1 MRITLLI
8 GEEKFF
14 ILFFSS
20 RRAVFYAMLESF
32 RTLGK
37 FSDFYS
43 SWMHYLTEDILTTKI
58 TKATKD
64 LEIYDSKLRALRVL
78 RGQTCFSLFGC
89 GFAALGSFWSRILFF
104 CPVLCCR
111 TRITRKSPCQYSRC
125 HHLYPCYNPPRL
137 SVRPMEAVTK
147 IEIRDVEHV
156 YQSDFSSVPA
166 LTSVN
171 LTVNDGEF
179 VALLGPSGCGKS
191 SLLRIVAELLRPTAG
206 SVQIYSSTDKEN
218 GRPKTA
224 LVFQEYALF
233 PWRTVLENVVFSLEM
248 RGIPRA
254 ERLARARDVLG
265 RVGLESFSAA
275 YPHQLS
281 GGMRQR
287 AGIARALAAQ
297 PEVLLMDEPFGAL
310 DAQTRT
316 VLQEELLRVWE
327 SERKTVLYVTHS
339 IDEAVYMSDRVVLL
353 TARPGRIKAEYS
365 VELPRPRTMEMRGWN
380 SYTKMSLDIW
390 ACLREEVETAMSHE

>member
-1 MRITLLI
+1 M
-8 GEEKFF
+8 
-14 ILFFSS
+14 
-20 RRAVFYAMLESF
+20 A
-32 RTLGK
+32 
-37 FSDFYS
+37 
-43 SWMHYLTEDILTTKI
+43 
-58 TKATKD
+58 
-64 LEIYDSKLRALRVL
+64 
-78 RGQTCFSLFGC
+78 
-89 GFAALGSFWSRILFF
+89 
-104 CPVLCCR
+104 
-111 TRITRKSPCQYSRC
+111 
-125 HHLYPCYNPPRL
+125 
-137 SVRPMEAVTK
+137 AVTK
-147 IEIRDVEHV
+147 IEIREVQHV
-156 YQSDFSSVPA
+156 YQTDFSSIPA
-166 LTSVN
+166 LANMN
-171 LTVNDGEF
+171 LTVSDGEF

-206 SVQIYSSTDKEN
+206 SVQIHSSTDPRN

-233 PWRTVLENVVFSLEM
+233 PWRTVLDNVVFSLEM
-248 RGIPRA
+248 RGVPRD
-254 ERLARARDVLG
+254 ERLAQAKDVLG
-265 RVGLESFSAA
+265 RVGLESFSTA

-287 AGIARALAAQ
+287 VGIARALAAQ

-365 VELPRPRTMEMRGWN
+365 VELPRPRSMEMRAWN
-380 SYTKMSLDIW
+380 VYTKLSFEIW
-390 ACLREEVETAMSHE
+390 GALRDEVETAMSHE

>member
-1 MRITLLI
+1 MT
-8 GEEKFF
+8 G
-14 ILFFSS
+14 
-20 RRAVFYAMLESF
+20 A
-32 RTLGK
+32 
-37 FSDFYS
+37 
-43 SWMHYLTEDILTTKI
+43 
-58 TKATKD
+58 
-64 LEIYDSKLRALRVL
+64 
-78 RGQTCFSLFGC
+78 
-89 GFAALGSFWSRILFF
+89 
-104 CPVLCCR
+104 P
-111 TRITRKSPCQYSRC
+111 
-125 HHLYPCYNPPRL
+125 
-137 SVRPMEAVTK
+137 K
-147 IEIRDVEHV
+147 IEIRDVEQV
-156 YQSDFSSVPA
+156 YQSDFSTVPA
-166 LTSVN
+166 LASVN
-171 LTVNDGEF
+171 LTVSDGEF

-206 SVQIYSSTDKEN
+206 SVQIHSSSDKES

-248 RGIPRA
+248 RGVPRN
-254 ERLARARDVLG
+254 ERLAQARNVLS
-265 RVGLESFSAA
+265 RVGLESFGAA

-287 AGIARALAAQ
+287 VGIARALAAQ

-316 VLQEELLRVWE
+316 ILQEELLRVWE

-353 TARPGRIKAEYS
+353 TARPGRIKTEYS
-365 VELPRPRTMEMRGWN
+365 VELPRPRHMEMRAWN

-390 ACLREEVETAMSHE
+390 ACLREEVETAMRHE